1 MAWRFHRRLR
11 LAPGFNLN
19 LGKTGASLSVG
30 MRGLH
35 TTFGRR
41 TRTTIGLPGTGLSY
55 TTVHGTSHRTSRA
68 APRSF
73 LVALAQFVFWAFV
86 LWVLWHH

>member
-1 MAWRFHRRLR
+1 VAWRFHRRIKIM
-11 LAPGFNLN
+11 PGFDIN

-41 TRTTIGLPGTGLSY
+41 MRTTIGLPGSGLSY
-55 TTVHGTSHRTSRA
+55 TALGAKHRTSRT
-68 APRSF
+68 PRSF
-73 LVALAQFVFWAFV
+73 LVGLAHFAFWAFV

>member
-11 LAPGFNLN
+11 LAPGFSLN

-41 TRTTIGLPGTGLSY
+41 TRTTIGLPGSGLSF
-55 TTVHGTSHRTSRA
+55 TTLHGTNHRRSRA

-73 LVALAQFVFWAFV
+73 LVGLAHFVFWAFV
-86 LWVLWHH
+86 FWALWHH

>member
-11 LAPGFNLN
+11 LAPGFSLN

-30 MRGLH
+30 IRGLH

-55 TTVHGTSHRTSRA
+55 TTLGAKHRTSHT
-68 APRSF
+68 PRSF
-73 LVALAQFVFWAFV
+73 LVGLAHFVFLAFV
-86 LWVLWHH
+86 FWVLWHH